1 MPLTS
6 TLHTSPDEKAYAL
19 VETNMQSPTFRGFH
33 RYQLIIVNREDRMSE
48 FRRDLGP
55 AKNFEARQFRIPS
68 LWLHTVG
75 ELQDMADNLRDEV
88 ATPNEHLPVADG
100 DDMLQRA
107 LDLDQ
112 AVRDHRK
119 GKRNY

>member
-1 MPLTS
+1 MPS
-6 TLHTSPDEKAYAL
+6 TLTIHPDEKAYAL
-19 VETNMQSPTFRGFH
+19 VELNLQSPSMKGFH
-33 RYQLIIVNREDRMSE
+33 RYQILLVNRDDELTEYRW
-48 FRRDLGP
+48 DLGP
-55 AKNFEARQFRIPS
+55 TDNFTSREFRIPA

-75 ELQDMADNLRDEV
+75 EVQDMADDLRD
-88 ATPNEHLPVADG
+88 TTSQPNELLPVADG

-119 GKRNY
+119 GKRNF

>member
-1 MPLTS
+1 MPLIS
-6 TLHTSPDEKAYAL
+6 TLHVNPDEKAYAL
-19 VETNMQSPTFRGFH
+19 VETNLQSPTFKGFH

-48 FRRDLGP
+48 FRRDLGL
-55 AKNFEARQFRIPS
+55 AENFKARQFRIPA

-75 ELQDMADNLRDEV
+75 ELQDMADDLREEV
-88 ATPNEHLPVADG
+88 STPNEHLPVPDG
-100 DDMLQRA
+100 DDMLQQV

-112 AVRDHRK
+112 AVKDHRK